1 MGQRYEKS
9 KKNVSENKKTLEKLR
24 SDKDT
29 LQNEYAP
36 LSLLDS
42 VQGLLDDEATDAI
55 QGVRTVGEVES
66 QRIESETDTAEEEK
80 KQITGEING
89 EIAKLNAGLEKLR
102 RSGNIE
108 FGKRAVEQSSQE
120 YKKQIDKFKSLIG
133 ELGEHT
139 SDVGFSST
147 VVTEG
152 VSGGITDSSEDAP
165 VPLNEGEPVFI
176 QHMKPDRNTPRDLAQ
191 TQYGFAKDS
200 NGVLTY
206 DSPLEMDQYLYANQG
221 SAYTNFQGTCGLC
234 SCANILRLSGV
245 NYGEKDMIDYA
256 ANTPSNEGWFEKLC
270 SVNPF
275 SAEKSG
281 GTTPKQRQAI
291 LDHFGVNSSVI
302 PVRQDADGNTSIDAI
317 NDLGKYVSEGRGV
330 IFDVDAGTFYDD
342 PRMNGFGHAVTITSV
357 TKNNYGDVSGF
368 YILDSNRGTVYY
380 PAWQIQEAI
389 RPFVGFNVTNQI
401 IR

>member
-9 KKNVSENKKTLEKLR
+9 KKNVSDNKQTLERLR

-29 LQNEYAP
+29 LHNEYSP

-42 VQGLLDDEATDAI
+42 IRGLLDDEASDAI
-55 QGVRTVGEVES
+55 QGVRAAGEFES
-66 QRIESETDTAEEEK
+66 QRIKSETDTAEKEK
-80 KQITGEING
+80 NQITGEINN
-89 EIAKLNAGLEKLR
+89 EIAKLSVGLEKLR

-108 FGKRAVEQSSQE
+108 FGKRAAEQSSRE
-120 YKKQIDKFKSLIG
+120 YQKQIDKFKRLIG
-133 ELGEHT
+133 ELGEHV
-139 SDVGFSST
+139 SDAGIADAGAA
-147 VVTEG
+147 EG
-152 VSGGITDSSEDAP
+152 TNGRISDSIGETP
-165 VPLNEGEPVFI
+165 TPLNEGENAYI
-176 QHMKPDRNTPRDLAQ
+176 QHMKPDRSTPRDLPQ
-191 TQYGFAKDS
+191 TQYGYTKDA
-200 NGVLTY
+200 NGLFTY
-206 DSPLEMDQYLYANQG
+206 DSPQEMGQYLYAEQG

-256 ANTPSNEGWFEKLC
+256 ANAPSNDGWFEKLC
-270 SVNPF
+270 AVNPF

-281 GTTPKQRQAI
+281 GTTPKQRKAI
-291 LDHFGVNSSVI
+291 LDHFGINSSVI

-330 IFDVDAGTFYDD
+330 IIDVDAGAFYDE
-342 PRMNGFGHAVTITSV
+342 PRMNGFGHAVTVTSV
-357 TKNNYGDVSGF
+357 TKNSYGDVSGF

-380 PAWQIQEAI
+380 SARQIQEAI
-389 RPFVGFNVTNQI
+389 RPFVGLNVTNQI